1 MDRQARLTNE
11 NRGTSMNY
19 GSRYLATGL
28 SLFCLAT
35 GSAAAADLSRSD
47 AIYNSLPAEV
57 KSAGVINAATAA
69 DYPPFEFLDENGKLI
84 GADIEISEALGTIMG
99 VPVKNHATEFSNI
112 MPGIQAKRFDIG
124 MSSMGDYESRE
135 KTVDFV
141 DYYRGG
147 TSFLILADGKA
158 PEKLEDICGTKVGA
172 LKGTSSETQAED
184 SSKKCVEM
192 GKPAI
197 DVSAFPT
204 QNDAVLALTSRRI
217 DSVSGDGASNGYSA
231 QQFSGKLRN
240 VGFTVYGDRPYYG
253 IAVPKGSPLYQPLFD
268 ATKVLIESGKYKEI
282 LDKWGIADGALEAP
296 LKNQASPG

>member
-1 MDRQARLTNE
+1 
-11 NRGTSMNY
+11 MNY
-19 GSRYLATGL
+19 GSGYLASGI
-28 SLFCLAT
+28 SLFCLAI
-35 GSAAAADLSRSD
+35 GSAAAAADLSRSD
-47 AIYNSLPAEV
+47 AIHNSLPAEIT
-57 KSAGVINAATAA
+57 SAGVINAATAA

-84 GADIEISEALGTIMG
+84 GADIEISEALGTIIG

-112 MPGIQAKRFDIG
+112 MPGLQAKRFDIG
-124 MSSMGDYESRE
+124 VSSMGDYESRQ

-147 TSFLILADGKA
+147 TSFLILAEGKA

-197 DVSAFPT
+197 EVSAFPT
-204 QNDAVLALTSRRI
+204 QNDAVLALTSGRI

-253 IAVPKGSPLYQPLFD
+253 IAVPKDSPLYQPIFD
-268 ATKVLIESGKYKEI
+268 AMKVLIDSGKYREI